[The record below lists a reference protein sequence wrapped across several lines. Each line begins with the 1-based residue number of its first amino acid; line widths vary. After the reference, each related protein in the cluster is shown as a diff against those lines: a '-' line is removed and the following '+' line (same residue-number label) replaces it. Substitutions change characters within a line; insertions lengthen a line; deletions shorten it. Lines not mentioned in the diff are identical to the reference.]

1 MLRIRDILLISL
13 AQSDLGAREAEAAV
27 REAFAAA
34 DADGDGQL
42 SLDEF
47 AAFCEARGSGGGPP
61 RPDLLAS
68 LGPAAEGAPT
78 LGSLTDRDPTTGKPL
93 QLWQP
98 ALAISCVWQCWAGC

>member
-1 MLRIRDILLISL
+1 M
-13 AQSDLGAREAEAAV
+13 

-47 AAFCEARGSGGGPP
+47 AAFCDARGLGGGPP

-78 LGSLTDRDPTTGKPL
+78 LGLLTDRDSSTGKPL
-93 QLWQP
+93 KL
-98 ALAISCVWQCWAGC
+98 